1 MKQVFQVWQMCPVVL
16 ACSKVCQVWSSP
28 RDCSTAYQSQIDL
41 RAPGAVPYSRHAGCT
56 QMASQHLICG
66 ARGPCEEKLGSSM
79 SRTQPIPE
87 KRTNGTRNVSPRKRG
102 GLITINVY
110 SISSGTTRPKIYL
123 KQPKFI
129 SKLKTRSEENGW
141 EGHCQ
146 DRRMEQ
152 WSWVTH

>member
-1 MKQVFQVWQMCPVVL
+1 MYTDGKPAPYMR
-16 ACSKVCQVWSSP
+16 SP
-28 RDCSTAYQSQIDL
+28 RTLQ
-41 RAPGAVPYSRHAGCT
+41 
-56 QMASQHLICG
+56 
-66 ARGPCEEKLGSSM
+66 RGK
-79 SRTQPIPE
+79 TWIINVTDTPIPE

-152 WSWVTH
+152 WSWVTHEDV